1 MSAKSQCE
9 SDTLTSSILVGFP
22 KVNLVSI
29 LAGILALVSVFL
41 PWWGLDGSAFGVAA
55 SVRWSLWGRP
65 YLGDPS
71 SSQAIAQATWTM
83 GLVNVM
89 VLVLVFVTA
98 AITFLGSFGIN
109 KTYLIT
115 GFMSAILAIA
125 VYAGG
130 VSYTIGNS
138 CQGTSSCI
146 SGPVGSTIVSGIT
159 VSWGFQVGFYL
170 FLVGAVL
177 ALFAII
183 FHQVFVQRTTT
194 RDIVSPS
201 VATGGVRFCSGCGHP
216 LQADAKFCSHCARP
230 APTT

>member
-9 SDTLTSSILVGFP
+9 SVTLTSSILVGFP
-22 KVNLVSI
+22 KVNLASI

-41 PWWGLDGSAFGVAA
+41 PWWGLDGSAFGTTA
-55 SVRWSLWGRP
+55 SIRWSLWGRP

-71 SSQAIAQATWTM
+71 SSQAIAQATQTM
-83 GLVNVM
+83 GLLNVV
-89 VLVLVFVTA
+89 VLALVFITA
-98 AITFLGSFGIN
+98 AIIFLGSFGIN
-109 KTYLIT
+109 KAYLIT
-115 GFMSAILAIA
+115 GFVSAIVAIA

-130 VSYTIGNS
+130 VSYTISNS

-170 FLVGAVL
+170 FLAGAVL
-177 ALFAII
+177 TLFAII

-194 RDIVSPS
+194 RDIASRD

-216 LQADAKFCSHCARP
+216 LQADAKFCSNCARP